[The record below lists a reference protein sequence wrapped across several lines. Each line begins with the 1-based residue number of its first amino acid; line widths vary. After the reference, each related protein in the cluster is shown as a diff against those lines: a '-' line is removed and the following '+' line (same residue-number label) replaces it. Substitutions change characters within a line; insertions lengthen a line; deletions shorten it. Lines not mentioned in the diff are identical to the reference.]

1 MKRLL
6 ALPATV
12 WYVLTLQCE
21 EADRIRA
28 NFSDPATTRA
38 QKVGEQL
45 HSALCGSCRAA
56 RKTMREISDAVGD
69 LEQHSPAQPMP
80 DGVRERMAQRLREHS
95 GHD

>member
-1 MKRLL
+1 MRRLL

-12 WYVLTLQCE
+12 WYVLTLRCE

-38 QKVGEQL
+38 QKVGEQM

-56 RKTMREISDAVGD
+56 RKTMREISDALGD
-69 LEQHSPAQPMP
+69 LEQNTPAQPMP
-80 DGVRERMAQRLREHS
+80 EGVRERMAQRLRDRV
-95 GHD
+95 GND